1 MVGRR
6 CSSGAP
12 WLRNV
17 SWAAAVAIWLGLVLL
32 AALLWPTD
40 RQRADESASSN
51 GDSGQSYVGAA
62 GGDAQQAAENQ
73 RRGRAE
79 SGKRANSAWQPAQAG
94 GKIARNAADALG
106 TQPENPKVPQI
117 DRFAHVRR
125 AMVEQQLRR
134 RDIAD
139 ARVLAAME
147 KVPRHLFVP
156 NDVQSLAYA
165 DRALPIEHG
174 QTISQPYIVALMTQ
188 WANLGPESKVL
199 EIGTGSGY
207 QAAVLAEVCGSVFS
221 IEIIEPLALTAQ
233 RRLNELGY
241 SHVAVRCGDGYQ
253 GWPEQAPFDAI
264 LVTAAPDHVP
274 QPLIEQL
281 AVGGR
286 LIIPVGRNVQQLTVF
301 EKAAD
306 GTVQRF
312 EVASVLFVPMTGRAE
327 EGPSPDDGP

>member
-6 CSSGAP
+6 CSSSAP

-40 RQRADESASSN
+40 RQGAGESASSS
-51 GDSGQSYVGAA
+51 GGSGQSGAGVPA
-62 GGDAQQAAENQ
+62 GNARRPTENE
-73 RRGRAE
+73 RRGWAQHGDRVDP
-79 SGKRANSAWQPAQAG
+79 SLHPAQAD
-94 GKIARNAADALG
+94 GKIGRNAVDAIEP
-106 TQPENPKVPQI
+106 QPENPNVPQI
-117 DRFAHVRR
+117 DRYGHVRR

-134 RDIAD
+134 RDITD

-156 NDVQSLAYA
+156 PDMQSLAYA

-188 WANLGPESKVL
+188 WANVGPESKVL

-221 IEIIEPLALTAQ
+221 IEIVEPLALTAQ
-233 RRLNELGY
+233 RRLSELGY
-241 SHVAVRCGDGYQ
+241 SHVAVRCGDGYL

-274 QPLIEQL
+274 QPLIDQL

-327 EGPSPDDGP
+327 EGPSPDEGP

>member
-6 CSSGAP
+6 CSSCAP

-17 SWAAAVAIWLGLVLL
+17 SWAAAVAIWLGLVFV

-40 RQRADESASSN
+40 RD
-51 GDSGQSYVGAA
+51 GPIGA
-62 GGDAQQAAENQ
+62 GDAGRSGPSLDRSAAEGVS
-73 RRGRAE
+73 RGTEAADRGRGHSDDREQLPFQAVRP
-79 SGKRANSAWQPAQAG
+79 GGPIAQDAG
-94 GKIARNAADALG
+94 DPPGDRQETRNM
-106 TQPENPKVPQI
+106 PRN
-117 DRFAHVRR
+117 DRFEHVRHL
-125 AMVEQQLRR
+125 MVEQQLRR
-134 RDIAD
+134 RDITD
-139 ARVLAAME
+139 ERVLASME

-156 NDVQSLAYA
+156 PDLQSLAYA

-188 WANLGPESKVL
+188 WANVGPESKVL

-207 QAAVLAEVCGSVFS
+207 QAAVLAEICRSVFS
-221 IEIIEPLALTAQ
+221 IEIVESLALTAQ
-233 RRLNELGY
+233 QRLSELGY
-241 SHVAVRCGDGYQ
+241 SHVSIRCGDGYL
-253 GWPEQAPFDAI
+253 GWPDEAPFDAI

-274 QPLIEQL
+274 QPLIDQL

-327 EGPSPDDGP
+327 EGPSPDEAP

>member
-6 CSSGAP
+6 CSSCAP

-17 SWAAAVAIWLGLVLL
+17 SWAVAVAIWLGLVLV

-40 RQRADESASSN
+40 PRGTGESA
-51 GDSGQSYVGAA
+51 DSGRSVGTDSAA
-62 GGDAQQAAENQ
+62 AHRSAVGGRQGDGRGLPGDRDDPSLRAA
-73 RRGRAE
+73 
-79 SGKRANSAWQPAQAG
+79 PAG
-94 GKIARNAADALG
+94 GKIARDAG
-106 TQPENPKVPQI
+106 SATSARRETSGVPQV
-117 DRFAHVRR
+117 DRFERLRH

-134 RDIAD
+134 RDITD

-156 NDVQSLAYA
+156 IEMQSLAYA

-188 WANLGPESKVL
+188 WANVGPDSKVL

-207 QAAVLAEVCGSVFS
+207 QAAVLAEICSAVFS
-221 IEIIEPLALTAQ
+221 IEILEPLALTAQ
-233 RRLNELGY
+233 RRLSELGY
-241 SHVAVRCGDGYQ
+241 SQVSIRCGDGYL
-253 GWPEQAPFDAI
+253 GWPEEAPFDAI

-274 QPLIEQL
+274 QPLIDQL

-286 LIIPVGRNVQQLTVF
+286 LVIPLGRNVQQLTVF

-312 EVASVLFVPMTGRAE
+312 EVASVLFVPMTGKAE
-327 EGPSPDDGP
+327 EEPSPDEEP